1 MLPSLGRMIIERTGC
16 TDVSVEEAAARI
28 EKSYR
33 EHLY

>member
-1 MLPSLGRMIIERTGC
+1 MLPSLGRMIVEQTGR

-28 EKSYR
+28 GKSYR

>member
-1 MLPSLGRMIIERTGC
+1 MLPSLGRMIIEQTGRM
-16 TDVSVEEAAARI
+16 DVSVEEADARI